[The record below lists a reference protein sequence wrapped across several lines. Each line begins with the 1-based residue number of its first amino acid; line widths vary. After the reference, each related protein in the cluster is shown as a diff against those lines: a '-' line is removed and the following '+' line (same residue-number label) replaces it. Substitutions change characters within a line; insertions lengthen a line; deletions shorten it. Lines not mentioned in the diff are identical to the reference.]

1 LMERFGLSDAQS
13 QAIVEMTL
21 GKLSGRERQKIED
34 RLSKLTA
41 LVAHLRGVL
50 ADPSK
55 IDDII
60 REELNE
66 IRRRF
71 ADARRT
77 ELIEAMDDIDI
88 EDLIP
93 RTTAV
98 VTVTHAGYMKRQR
111 ASDYNA
117 QARGGMGKAGLSMKE
132 EDYVE
137 KVLVVGSHDY
147 LLIFTNLGKVHVT
160 KVYRIPE
167 ASRTAKGTN
176 VANIVEMA
184 EGERMTAF
192 IAIKEFDKES
202 YLTMATKNGIIK
214 RTLLSEYEY
223 QRRGGKIAITLD
235 EGDELLFVRHTP
247 GNGEL
252 ILATKGAQA
261 VRFEETNVRAMGRT
275 ARGVIGIRMS
285 EDDEVIGLV
294 AVDESKTLLTIT
306 EKGMGKR
313 SPFEDFRTMKNR
325 GGSGVAC
332 HKITEKTGKLASVAA
347 IDEEDDIMI
356 ITDAGTLIR
365 THVASIPVHGRA
377 TGGVIVMRLSD
388 DAKIV
393 NFARVEKEEEV
404 VEAADEEADD
414 KAPVTVEGEPSADT
428 VAESAPTET
437 ESEE

>member
-1 LMERFGLSDAQS
+1 
-13 QAIVEMTL
+13 
-21 GKLSGRERQKIED
+21 
-34 RLSKLTA
+34 
-41 LVAHLRGVL
+41 
-50 ADPSK
+50 
-55 IDDII
+55 
-60 REELNE
+60 
-66 IRRRF
+66 
-71 ADARRT
+71 
-77 ELIEAMDDIDI
+77 
-88 EDLIP
+88 
-93 RTTAV
+93 
-98 VTVTHAGYMKRQR
+98 
-111 ASDYNA
+111 
-117 QARGGMGKAGLSMKE
+117 MKE

-147 LLIFTNLGKVHVT
+147 LLIFTNLGRVYTT

-214 RTLLSEYEY
+214 RTLLSEYENH
-223 QRRGGKIAITLD
+223 RRGGKIAITLD

-252 ILATKGAQA
+252 ILASRNAQA

-325 GGSGVAC
+325 GGMGVAC
-332 HKITEKTGKLASVAA
+332 HKMTEKTGKLASVAA
-347 IDEEDDIMI
+347 IDEDDDIMI

-365 THVASIPVHGRA
+365 THVSSIPVHGRA

-393 NFARVEKEEEV
+393 NFARVEKEEEIAV
-404 VEAADEEADD
+404 TDEEVEANAE
-414 KAPVTVEGEPSADT
+414 APVTVEEPVNAEVEQLAVEEPVNAEVEQLADEAPVNAEVEQLADEAPEEETGE
-428 VAESAPTET
+428 
-437 ESEE
+437 